1 MNPIHWTFDKLYP
14 AIRFVYER
22 IQGHPWFQRIDDQL
36 WMGGAPTYE
45 RDYDFILD
53 NGISAVVD
61 VRAEREDDMA
71 LFDKNGIQHIKLKV
85 LDVMVPP
92 PEALDAG
99 TEFMDKQIQSGGTV
113 LVHCAKGR
121 GRSATMVAA
130 YLMRY
135 RGYDYAQARD
145 LLVERRPLVNL
156 QGRHQRVLESWVRQY
171 RVQADSDGSVV
182 ADHTSSVL

>member
-1 MNPIHWTFDKLYP
+1 MNPLHWTFDKLYP

-22 IQGHPWFQRIDDQL
+22 VQGHPWFQPIDANL
-36 WMGGAPTYE
+36 WMGGAPTYD
-45 RDYDFILD
+45 RDYNFIVQ
-53 NGISAVVD
+53 NGISAVLD
-61 VRAEREDDMA
+61 VRAERQNDLA
-71 LFDKNGIQHIKLKV
+71 LFDRHGIKHLKLGV

-92 PEALDAG
+92 DEALDEG
-99 TEFMDKQIQSGGTV
+99 TEFMKQQIQSGGTV

-135 RGYDYAQARD
+135 HGYDYAQARE

-156 QGRHQRVLESWVRQY
+156 QGRHQRALESWIDKY
-171 RVQADSDGSVV
+171 RDRPDLVPVDKVDTAP
-182 ADHTSSVL
+182 

>member
-1 MNPIHWTFDKLYP
+1 MNPLHWTFDKLYP

-22 IQGHPWFQRIDDQL
+22 VQGHPWFQPIDNNL

-45 RDYDFILD
+45 RDYHFIVQE
-53 NGISAVVD
+53 GISAVVD
-61 VRAEREDDMA
+61 VRAERENDLA
-71 LFDKNGIQHIKLKV
+71 LLDQHGIAHIKLNV

-92 PEALDAG
+92 PEALDLG
-99 TEFMDKQIQSGGTV
+99 TAFMEKHIRSGGTV

-135 RGYDYAQARD
+135 HGYDYARARE
-145 LLVERRPLVNL
+145 LLVDRRPLVNL
-156 QGRHQRVLESWVRQY
+156 QGRHQRALESWIEKY
-171 RVQADSDGSVV
+171 RDQHSHMLVDNAGS
-182 ADHTSSVL
+182 TP

>member
-1 MNPIHWTFDKLYP
+1 MNPIHWSFDKLYP

-22 IQGHPWFQRIDDQL
+22 IQGHPWFQLIDDHL
-36 WMGGAPTYE
+36 WMGGAPTYD
-45 RDYDFILD
+45 RDYDFLTEH
-53 NGISAVVD
+53 GISAVVD
-61 VRAEREDDMA
+61 VRAEREDDLA
-71 LFDKNGIQHIKLKV
+71 LFDQNGIDHIKLEV

-99 TEFMDKQIQSGGTV
+99 TEFMDKHLRGGGTV

-135 RGYDYAQARD
+135 RGYNYAQARE
-145 LLVERRPLVNL
+145 LLVKRRPLVNL
-156 QGRHQRVLESWVRQY
+156 QGRHQQALESWITQY
-171 RVQADSDGSVV
+171 RGQELSELVDSPGP
-182 ADHTSSVL
+182 TP

>member
-1 MNPIHWTFDKLYP
+1 MNPIHWSFDKLYP

-22 IQGHPWFQRIDDQL
+22 VQGHPWFQPIDEQI

-45 RDYDFILD
+45 RDYDFIVE
-53 NGISAVVD
+53 NGIEAVVD
-61 VRAEREDDMA
+61 VRAERQDDLV
-71 LFDKNGIQHIKLKV
+71 LFDQHDIDHIKLEV

-99 TEFMDKQIQSGGTV
+99 TEFMERHIQAGGKV

-130 YLMRY
+130 YLMRF
-135 RGYDYAQARD
+135 RDLDYAQARE

-156 QGRHQRVLESWVRQY
+156 QGRHQRALESWIGQY
-171 RVQADSDGSVV
+171 RHGAESQVV
-182 ADHTSSVL
+182 DRSSTAP

>member
-1 MNPIHWTFDKLYP
+1 MNPLHWTFDKLYP

-22 IQGHPWFQRIDDQL
+22 VQGHPWFQPIDEQL
-36 WMGGAPTYE
+36 WMGGAPTYD
-45 RDYDFILD
+45 RDYDFLIER
-53 NGISAVVD
+53 GITAVVD
-61 VRAEREDDMA
+61 VRAEREDDLA
-71 LFDKNGIQHIKLKV
+71 LFDQHDIAHIKLEV

-99 TEFMDKQIQSGGTV
+99 TEFIQEQIKSNGTV

-130 YLMRY
+130 YMMRY
-135 RGYDYAQARD
+135 RGYDYEQARE

-156 QGRHQRVLESWVRQY
+156 QGRHQRALESWIAQHRGQPRQEH
-171 RVQADSDGSVV
+171 VDAGSPT
-182 ADHTSSVL
+182 A